1 MQNISGSQ
9 ASPEIPINENFEL
22 LSCFQV
28 YGRKSP
34 TTSGL
39 VWGYWGGRWGGFQIV
54 DGTLTL
60 VSSVINYIVVNRSTG
75 VISLNAN
82 NPANWDDT
90 TNYARVYKIS
100 AAGGSVLNYED
111 HRVGPGGI
119 FG

>member
-9 ASPEIPINENFEL
+9 ASPEIPINDNFEL

-39 VWGYWGGRWGGFQIV
+39 VWGYWGGRWGGFQV
-54 DGTLTL
+54 LDGTLTL
-60 VSSVINYIVVNRSTG
+60 VASIINYIVVNRSSG
-75 VISLNAN
+75 VLSSSTSST
-82 NPANWDDT
+82 NWDDT

-100 AAGGSVLNYED
+100 AATTAVLTYED
-111 HRVGPGGI
+111 HRVGPNGI